1 MGSGRFVSI
10 FTGSG
15 CGQKTFKFF
24 TMLDFFI
31 NTGVFVLIMAWGFYG
46 GYKLGHINGRIKQME
61 IIDKE
66 FNEAVAN
73 A

>member
-1 MGSGRFVSI
+1 MHRDVGSERFVRI

-24 TMLDFFI
+24 IMLDLLIDIVVFI
-31 NTGVFVLIMAWGFYG
+31 VEIVFV
-46 GYKLGHINGRIKQME
+46 INVVKVIEGARNRAIERKIKE
-61 IIDKE
+61 
-66 FNEAVAN
+66 N

>member
-1 MGSGRFVSI
+1 MHKDVGSGEFVRI

-24 TMLDFFI
+24 IMLDLLIDIVVFI
-31 NTGVFVLIMAWGFYG
+31 VEIVFV
-46 GYKLGHINGRIKQME
+46 INVVKVIEGARNRAIERKIKE
-61 IIDKE
+61 
-66 FNEAVAN
+66 N

>member
-1 MGSGRFVSI
+1 MHKDVGSGRFVRI

-24 TMLDFFI
+24 IMLDLLIDIVVFI
-31 NTGVFVLIMAWGFYG
+31 VEIVFV
-46 GYKLGHINGRIKQME
+46 INVVKVIKGARNRAIE
-61 IIDKE
+61 RKIKE
-66 FNEAVAN
+66 N